1 MARVP
6 VRISATIVDEWG
18 IEAST
23 ALYATADDTQTL
35 AGLDGEVNAFVTA
48 LDNSTD
54 GVIKQARV
62 TIFPTLPTSVKAAAL
77 AGSRV
82 EQTGELGFLATG
94 SSKRY
99 SAAIPA
105 LSNGGTVLAADRI
118 VLTVSD
124 PIGLLIRILTTL
136 GTVLHWTNEHYQEIQ
151 KFLDALVAY
160 RKKRKQ
166 LQRSSF
172 EVA

>member
-23 ALYATADDTQTL
+23 ALYATADDSQTL
-35 AGLDGEVNAFVTA
+35 AGLDGEVSAFVTA

-62 TIFPTLPTSVKAAAL
+62 TVFPVLPTGIKATAA

-82 EQTGELGFLATG
+82 EQTGEIGFLATG
-94 SSKRY
+94 SAKRY
-99 SAAIPA
+99 TAAIPA
-105 LSNGGTVLAADRI
+105 LSNGATVLAADRI
-118 VLTVSD
+118 VLNVVD
-124 PIGLLIRILTTL
+124 PIGLLIKILTTL

>member
-23 ALYATADDTQTL
+23 ALYATADDSQTL
-35 AGLDGEVNAFVTA
+35 AGLDGEVSAFVTA

-62 TIFPTLPTSVKAAAL
+62 TVFPVLPTDIKAPAG

-82 EQTGELGFLATG
+82 EQTGEIGFLATG
-94 SSKRY
+94 SAKRY
-99 SAAIPA
+99 TAAIPA
-105 LSNGGTVLAADRI
+105 LSNGATVLAADRI
-118 VLTVSD
+118 V
-124 PIGLLIRILTTL
+124 PIGRASWRESRQIS
-136 GTVLHWTNEHYQEIQ
+136 
-151 KFLDALVAY
+151 VAA
-160 RKKRKQ
+160 R
-166 LQRSSF
+166 
-172 EVA
+172 A